1 MLLSVIIPT
10 RNRASLLSAALRS
23 IELQTLKHS
32 AFEVIVVD
40 NGSTD
45 ETRSE
50 VDKWQARGWNLRYE
64 FVPEPGLHVGRHAGA
79 RAAKG
84 EILIFADDDI
94 EALPAWLETY
104 AEIFEDQ
111 QVAMAGGNNIPMF
124 LTTPPNWLSELWSFT
139 ESDLN
144 QMLPALSLL
153 QRKGGRAE
161 FSPHLVWGCNFAIRK
176 EVLFE
181 AGGFN
186 PDGVP
191 ADSIQFRGDGETAV
205 SDFVAASAFKCVF
218 DPSASVY
225 HKVTESRMTHKY
237 FYDRGYA
244 QGISN
249 SFTQLRGRK
258 PAAVTPSLWLR
269 IARKIRRLLRE
280 RMFLSAESRRALRET
295 SRGYRAGFSFHQA
308 RYIEDPE
315 LKIWVHKDSYW

>member
-1 MLLSVIIPT
+1 MSLSVIIPT
-10 RNRASLLSAALRS
+10 RNRVSLLSAALQS
-23 IELQTLKHS
+23 ICAQTLPRS
-32 AFEVIVVD
+32 GFEVIVVD

-45 ETRSE
+45 NTRSE
-50 VDKWQARGWNLRYE
+50 VEKWQASDLNLRYE
-64 FVPEPGLHVGRHAGA
+64 YELEPGLHVGRHAGA
-79 RAAKG
+79 CAAKG

-94 EALPAWLETY
+94 EAYPTWLETY

-124 LTTPPNWLSELWSFT
+124 LATPPNWLSELWRFT
-139 ESDLN
+139 ESDVN

-153 QRKGGRAE
+153 KRKGGRAE

-176 EVLFE
+176 EILFE

-191 ADSIQFRGDGETAV
+191 ADRIQFRGDGETAV
-205 SDFVAASAFKCVF
+205 SDFVASSPFKCIF
-218 DPSASVY
+218 DPHASVY

-244 QGISN
+244 QGISD

-258 PAAVTPSLWLR
+258 PAAATPFLWLR

-280 RMFLSAESRRALRET
+280 RILLSAESRRALTET
-295 SRGYRAGFSFHQA
+295 SRGYRAGFRFHQA

-315 LKIWVHKDSYW
+315 LKIWVHKHSYW